1 MSEAATSATYKR
13 LRRYAKPYWGLIAIG
28 MLAMALEA
36 AASGGT
42 LKLLGPI
49 VDDIFVEKKFSYW
62 LPVGLVL
69 LLLARGLFGLVSDYA
84 IARSGRGVARDL
96 RMQLMDKY
104 LQLPG
109 TRFDSEPVPSM
120 LTRLG
125 VDSEQVAQAAVDA
138 LKVMVSNTLNI
149 VATLAIMF
157 WTSWRV
163 SLVLLLL
170 APAMAWMMGKVGK
183 RYRRLNHAIQESSA
197 EMLQTADQ
205 ALHAQQDVKAYG
217 AQPAEMARYGAQT
230 LKNLRLALK
239 IEVTRGTLSM
249 LVQGLGAVGVAVMLV
264 VAGFEATQGRLSAG
278 DFMTLMTAMVSL
290 VPMLRQLTN
299 VQSMLQRG
307 ISSAERL
314 FSVMDAPSE
323 RDDGRRPLHRA
334 QGLIEFRGV
343 DARYEGR
350 DAPALEGVSFAAR
363 PGTVTAIVGRSGSGK
378 STLVKLIPRFY
389 EPSSGQ
395 VLLDGHPL
403 DDYALA
409 DLRRQ
414 IAIVGQ
420 QVMLFDGSVADN
432 VAYGELQDAT
442 PGRIDAAVRDAN
454 AMEFVAKLPEGVA
467 THIGTK
473 GGKLSGGQRQRLA
486 IARAMLKDAPILIL
500 DEATAALDNE
510 SERLVQD
517 ALAQLI
523 PDRTTLVIAHR
534 LSTIEHADQVL
545 VLDGGRLVEQG
556 THAEL
561 LARGGLYAHLH
572 AMQFRE
578 GAASNGAGHAG

>member
-13 LRRYAKPYWGLIAIG
+13 LRRYAKPYWGLIGIG

-36 AASGGT
+36 AASAGT

-49 VDDIFVEKKFSYW
+49 VDDIFVEKNFSYW

-69 LLLARGLFGLVSDYA
+69 LLLARGLFGLVADYT

-104 LQLPG
+104 LHLPG
-109 TRFDSEPVPSM
+109 ARFDSEPVPSM

-125 VDSEQVAQAAVDA
+125 ADSEQVAQAAVDA
-138 LKVMVSNTLNI
+138 LKVMVSNTLGI
-149 VATLAIMF
+149 LATLAVMV

-170 APAMAWMMGKVGK
+170 APALAWMMGKVGK
-183 RYRRLNHAIQESSA
+183 RYRRLNHAIQESA
-197 EMLQTADQ
+197 AGMLQTADQ

-217 AQPAEMARYGAQT
+217 AQPAEMARYGVQT
-230 LKNLRLALK
+230 LQNLRLALK

-264 VAGFEATQGRLSAG
+264 AAGFEARQDRLSAG

-307 ISSAERL
+307 ISSADRL

-323 RDDGRRPLHRA
+323 RDEGRRPLQRT
-334 QGLIEFRGV
+334 QGLLEFRAV

-350 DAPALEGVSFAAR
+350 DAPALEDISFVAK

-389 EPSSGQ
+389 EPASGQ

-432 VAYGELQDAT
+432 VAYGELQDAS
-442 PGRIDAAVRDAN
+442 PARIEAAVSDAN

-467 THIGTK
+467 THIGTR

-545 VLDGGRLVEQG
+545 VLDAGRLVEQG

-561 LARGGLYAHLH
+561 LARGGVYAHLH
-572 AMQFRE
+572 AAQFRE
-578 GAASNGAGHAG
+578 GASANGAGHAG

>member
-1 MSEAATSATYKR
+1 MSDVAPAATYRR
-13 LRRYAKPYWGLIAIG
+13 LRGYARRYWGLIAVG
-28 MLAMALEA
+28 MVAMALEA
-36 AASGGT
+36 AASAGT

-49 VDDIFVEKKFSYW
+49 VDDIFVERDFSYW
-62 LPVGLVL
+62 LPAGLVL
-69 LLLARGLFGLVSDYA
+69 LLLARGVFGLVADYT

-96 RMQLMDKY
+96 RMQLMEKY
-104 LQLPG
+104 LHLPG
-109 TRFDSEPVPSM
+109 ARFDSEPVPSM

-125 VDSEQVAQAAVDA
+125 ADSEQVAQAAVDA
-138 LKVMVSNTLNI
+138 LKVMVSNTLGI
-149 VATLAIMF
+149 AATLGVMF

-170 APAMAWMMGKVGK
+170 APAMAWMMGKVGR
-183 RYRRLNHAIQESSA
+183 RYRRLNHAIQESA
-197 EMLQTADQ
+197 AGMLQTADQ

-230 LKNLRLALK
+230 LQNLRLALK

-249 LVQGLGAVGVAVMLV
+249 LVQTLGAVGVAVMLV
-264 VAGFEATQGRLSAG
+264 AAGFEAAQGRLTAG

-314 FSVMDAPSE
+314 FSVLDAPSE
-323 RDDGRRPLHRA
+323 PDAGTRPLGRA
-334 QGLIEFRGV
+334 RGLLEFRDV
-343 DARYEGR
+343 SARYEGQ
-350 DAPALEGVSFAAR
+350 DVPALHGISFIAR
-363 PGTVTAIVGRSGSGK
+363 PGTVTAVVGRSGSGK
-378 STLVKLIPRFY
+378 STLAKLIPRFY
-389 EPSSGQ
+389 EPESGA

-403 DDYALA
+403 GEYPLA
-409 DLRRQ
+409 DQRRQ
-414 IAIVGQ
+414 IAMVGQ

-432 VAYGELQDAT
+432 VAYGELQEV
-442 PGRIDAAVRDAN
+442 PRGRVAAAVEDAN
-454 AMEFVAKLPEGVA
+454 AMEFVARLPA
-467 THIGTK
+467 QLDTPIGAR
-473 GGKLSGGQRQRLA
+473 GGKLSGGQKQRLA

-500 DEATAALDNE
+500 DEATAALDNA

-517 ALAQLI
+517 ALARLI

-556 THAEL
+556 THAAL
-561 LARGGLYAHLH
+561 LARGGVYAHLH
-572 AMQFRE
+572 AMQFRD
-578 GAASNGAGHAG
+578 AAT

>member
-1 MSEAATSATYKR
+1 MSEADTSVTYRR
-13 LRRYAKPYWGLIAIG
+13 LRQYARPYWGLIAIG
-28 MLAMALEA
+28 MLAMLLEA
-36 AASGGT
+36 AATGAT
-42 LKLLGPI
+42 LWLLGPI
-49 VDDIFVEKKFSYW
+49 VDDIFVEHDFSYW
-62 LPVGLVL
+62 LPAGLVL
-69 LLLARGLFGLVSDYA
+69 LLLARGLFGLVSDYT
-84 IARSGRGVARDL
+84 IARAGRHVARDL
-96 RMQLMDKY
+96 RMQVMGKY
-104 LQLPG
+104 LSLPG
-109 TRFDSEPVPSM
+109 ARFDAEPVPSM

-125 VDSEQVAQAAVDA
+125 ADSEQVAQASVDA
-138 LKVMVSNTLNI
+138 LKVMVSNTLGI
-149 VATLAIMF
+149 IATLVVMF

-170 APAMAWMMGKVGK
+170 APLMAWMMSKVGQ
-183 RYRRLNHAIQESSA
+183 RYRRLNQSIQEASA
-197 EMLQTADQ
+197 DMLQTADQ
-205 ALHAQQDVKAYG
+205 ALHAQQEVKAYG
-217 AQPAEMARYGAQT
+217 AQPAEMARYGTQT
-230 LKNLRLALK
+230 LHNVRLALK

-249 LVQGLGAVGVAVMLV
+249 CVQVLGAIGMAVMLV
-264 VAGFEATQGRLSAG
+264 AAGFEAAQGRLTAG
-278 DFMTLMTAMVSL
+278 GFTKLMTAMVSL
-290 VPMLRQLTN
+290 VPSLRQLTN

-307 ISSAERL
+307 INSADRL
-314 FSVMDAPSE
+314 FSVLDAPSE
-323 RDDGRRPLHRA
+323 RDEGRQPLARA
-334 QGLIEFRGV
+334 RGLVEFRNV
-343 DARYEGR
+343 DARYEGQ
-350 DAPALEGVSFAAR
+350 DAPALHGISFAAR

-378 STLVKLIPRFY
+378 STLIKLIPRFY
-389 EPSSGQ
+389 EPECGQ

-403 DDYALA
+403 ADYALA

-432 VAYGELQDAT
+432 VAYGELQGAT
-442 PGRIDAAVRDAN
+442 PDRIDTAVRDAN
-454 AMEFVAKLPEGVA
+454 AQEFVSKLPQGVHTA
-467 THIGTK
+467 VGAR

-517 ALAQLI
+517 ALAHLI

-572 AMQFRE
+572 AMQFRDT
-578 GAASNGAGHAG
+578 GNGHAA

>member
-1 MSEAATSATYKR
+1 MSDVAPAATYRR
-13 LRRYAKPYWGLIAIG
+13 LRGYARRYWGLIAVG
-28 MLAMALEA
+28 MVAMALEA
-36 AASGGT
+36 AASAGT

-49 VDDIFVEKKFSYW
+49 VDDIFVERDFSYW
-62 LPVGLVL
+62 LPAGLVL
-69 LLLARGLFGLVSDYA
+69 LLLARGVFGLVADYT

-96 RMQLMDKY
+96 RMQLMEKY
-104 LQLPG
+104 LHLPG
-109 TRFDSEPVPSM
+109 ARFDSEPVPSM

-125 VDSEQVAQAAVDA
+125 ADSEQVAQAAVDA
-138 LKVMVSNTLNI
+138 LKVMVSNTLGI
-149 VATLAIMF
+149 AATLGVMF

-170 APAMAWMMGKVGK
+170 APAMAWMMGKVGR
-183 RYRRLNHAIQESSA
+183 RYRRLNHAIQESA
-197 EMLQTADQ
+197 AGMLQTADQ

-230 LKNLRLALK
+230 LQNLRLALK

-249 LVQGLGAVGVAVMLV
+249 LVQTLGAVGVAVMLV
-264 VAGFEATQGRLSAG
+264 AAGFEAAQGRLTAG

-314 FSVMDAPSE
+314 FSVLDAPSE
-323 RDDGRRPLHRA
+323 PDAGTRPLGRA
-334 QGLIEFRGV
+334 RGLLEFRDV
-343 DARYEGR
+343 SARYEGQ
-350 DAPALEGVSFAAR
+350 DVPALHGISFIAR
-363 PGTVTAIVGRSGSGK
+363 PGTVTAVVGRSGSGK
-378 STLVKLIPRFY
+378 STLAKLIPRFY
-389 EPSSGQ
+389 EPESGA

-403 DDYALA
+403 GEYPLA

-414 IAIVGQ
+414 IAMVGQ

-432 VAYGELQDAT
+432 VAYGELQEV
-442 PGRIDAAVRDAN
+442 PRGRVAAAVEDAN
-454 AMEFVAKLPEGVA
+454 AMEFVARLPA
-467 THIGTK
+467 QLDTPIGAR
-473 GGKLSGGQRQRLA
+473 GGKLSGGQKQRLA

-500 DEATAALDNE
+500 DEATAALDNA

-517 ALAQLI
+517 ALARLI

-556 THAEL
+556 THAAL
-561 LARGGLYAHLH
+561 LARGGVYAHLH
-572 AMQFRE
+572 AMQFRD
-578 GAASNGAGHAG
+578 AAT